1 MRKNSL
7 TRKKNSLILI
17 IKIKRK
23 RQRKEEYILQTG
35 KESFG
40 WWEEAQQAEWKMVLE
55 PRTDYRSIGY
65 DGSAHYSAGV

>member
-1 MRKNSL
+1 M
-7 TRKKNSLILI
+7 
-17 IKIKRK
+17 KIKRK

-35 KESFG
+35 KESFDR
-40 WWEEAQQAEWKMVLE
+40 WEEVQQAGWKMVLE